1 LILITAAILAFISDR
16 LILTANMME
25 FNKDKFRRYWQ
36 LVAELSLKKDVFFNA
51 SAITFNLVICAIPFT
66 LILISILG
74 YILSIDAA
82 FNELVRYGREL
93 LPSFSFE
100 TQSGDMIEGVVTLE
114 NLIQPLVG
122 ARQIFGIV
130 GLIILLIFAQGL
142 FHTLKHVLFEVFEI
156 EDRKHPAMELV
167 HNFFAFGVIG
177 GVFLFFS
184 MAISIISLFSFDD
197 FAIPYT
203 EIIIELGWMADLFTN
218 VIPVIFTPLLFYA
231 IFRYISERRIHPRVS
246 LIAALSYTLL
256 FELAKYGVS
265 IYLEYALTAYRY
277 FYQGYTVIILIGIW
291 VFYSA
296 VLFVV
301 TAILAR
307 AYQDVYLEP
316 APAIEKNP
324 YTAIS

>member
-1 LILITAAILAFISDR
+1 LA
-16 LILTANMME
+16 TNMIE
-25 FNKDKFRRYWQ
+25 FDKDKFKRFWK
-36 LVAELSLKKDVFFNA
+36 LVAELSLKKDIFFNA

-74 YILSIDAA
+74 YILSIEAA
-82 FNELVRYGREL
+82 FDELIRYGREL
-93 LPSFSFE
+93 LPSFTFE
-100 TQSGDMIEGVVTLE
+100 TQSGDIIEGGVTLE

-122 ARQIFGIV
+122 ARQLFGIV
-130 GLIILLIFAQGL
+130 GLVILLIFAQGL
-142 FHTLKHVLFEVFEI
+142 FHTLKHVLFQVFEY

-197 FAIPYT
+197 IVIPYT
-203 EIIIELGWMADLFTN
+203 EIVIELGWMADLFTN
-218 VIPVIFTPLLFYA
+218 VIPIIFTPLLFYA
-231 IFRYISERRIHPRVS
+231 IFRYISERRIHPKVALVGS
-246 LIAALSYTLL
+246 LSYTLL
-256 FELAKYGVS
+256 LELAKYGVS
-265 IYLEYALTAYRY
+265 IYLVYALTAYRY
-277 FYQGYTVIILIGIW
+277 FYQGYTIIILIGLW

-301 TAILAR
+301 TSILAR